1 MTSDAK
7 SSNRKR
13 SRRAS
18 GLLVFMLLGVVL
30 PAAAQP
36 VVIFG
41 PQKFVREEGKPATTG
56 TAFSVPAEATNCRL
70 EINSDIAGPLF
81 ANNVSVKVNGV
92 EMADSKTLRRGGTEQ
107 AEVELQT
114 TNTLLVTLKGK
125 PGDSVTVKIIGEI
138 AEVGEPEPPGR
149 PLPPPD

>member
-1 MTSDAK
+1 MTTDAK
-7 SSNRKR
+7 NSDWKR
-13 SRRAS
+13 FRTAS
-18 GLLVFMLLGVVL
+18 GLLVLMLLGVVR
-30 PAAAQP
+30 PAVAQP

-56 TAFSVPAEATNCRL
+56 TAFSVPSEVTNCRL
-70 EINSDIAGPLF
+70 EINSDIAGPLS

-92 EMADSKTLRRGGTEQ
+92 EMADSKTLRKGSPEQ
-107 AEVELQT
+107 AEVELQA

-125 PGDSVTVKIIGEI
+125 PGDSVTVKIIGDI
-138 AEVGEPEPPGR
+138 AEIGEPEPPVR

>member
-1 MTSDAK
+1 
-7 SSNRKR
+7 
-13 SRRAS
+13 
-18 GLLVFMLLGVVL
+18 MLLGVVL

-56 TAFSVPAEATNCRL
+56 TAFSVPPEVTDCQL
-70 EINSDIAGPLF
+70 LINNDSAGPLF

-92 EMADSKTLRRGGTEQ
+92 EMTDSKTLRKGSPDQTE
-107 AEVELQT
+107 VKLQT

-125 PGDSVTVKIIGEI
+125 PGDSVTVQIIGEI
-138 AEVGEPEPPGR
+138 AEIGEPKPPVR
-149 PLPPPD
+149 PLAPPD